1 MRAEMAFPKGG
12 DGEGGI
18 ISREQPP
25 DYDRSKKVELC
36 RGIYEE
42 EYDEVVQFLRKEN
55 KMSSG
60 IFTLL
65 SKEEIKR
72 LVSLGVYTVLM
83 RTTNSHLYGTI
94 FSLPLP
100 IKSNNEIVL
109 HGCTS
114 FLNVCSKVRKFGMCA
129 ILIRELALYG
139 FENQIFCSYQL
150 STFKLHE
157 NAVKINTWYRP
168 ISLVRSLLLGFSFPG
183 YNELSNFHKTRE
195 KFACKAVKGVDVKLV
210 KESNAE
216 SALEFY
222 LKLVKDKKFAFY
234 PDKNLFKKWI
244 KAYPT
249 YMVKGLGIF
258 SIGTV
263 NCKMSNGA
271 EGTLASPLLFA
282 CSENEGAGE
291 KVLKSLLSVASD
303 KDFDVFYCNQVGDL
317 TEDVLQSCSCI
328 KNVTPSYFSLY
339 NNSLKLNEKDIFTP
353 LF

>member
-1 MRAEMAFPKGG
+1 MRAQMAFPKG
-12 DGEGGI
+12 EESESGI
-18 ISREQPP
+18 ISRDRPP

-42 EYDEVVQFLRKEN
+42 EYDEVVSFLRSEN
-55 KMSSG
+55 KTSSG

-72 LVSLGVYTVLM
+72 LISLDTYVVLM
-83 RTTNSHLYGTI
+83 RTSNSHLYGTI

-100 IKSNNEIVL
+100 IKSDGNLIT

-114 FLNVCSKVRKFGMCA
+114 FLNVCSKVRKFGMCS

-139 FENQIFCSYQL
+139 FENNILCSYQL
-150 STFKLHE
+150 STFKLHD

-168 ISLVRSLLLGFSFPG
+168 ISLMRSLLLGFTFTG
-183 YNELSNFHKTRE
+183 YNDLSNFHKTRE

-210 KESNAE
+210 KEGGCENA
-216 SALEFY
+216 LNFY
-222 LKLVKDKKFAFY
+222 LKLVENKKFAFF
-234 PDKNLFKKWI
+234 PDLSLFKKWI

-249 YMVKGLGIF
+249 YVVKGLGIF
-258 SIGTV
+258 SLGTI

-271 EGTLASPLLFA
+271 EGMLASPLLFA
-282 CSENEGAGE
+282 CVNEGAGVQ
-291 KVLKSLLSVASD
+291 VLKSLLSVASE
-303 KDFDVFYCNQVGDL
+303 KDYDVFYCNQVGDL
-317 TEDVLQSCSCI
+317 SEELLQSVNCI
-328 KNVTPSYFSLY
+328 KNVVPTYFSLY
-339 NNSLKLNEKDIFTP
+339 NNSIKLDEKDIYTP